1 MKRKI
6 IAFVFIAAILAAGVS
21 FLIPSRVKIDE
32 TVFVKAK
39 KNTVNRAINDIH
51 LWKKWWPGSES
62 NTSPINALR
71 YNNTIYEPQLPGL
84 YAVAIGVKYGSNS
97 YKTILSIVEY
107 NADSVLLS
115 WKGSISVSSNP
126 FTRISRYMHAKRV
139 GDDMKNILYAAQ
151 KFMSD
156 LQNVYGIAITNQI
169 VKDTLLLNTQ
179 AVFTHPPSTD
189 EIYTLINKLAKA
201 AEDEKAPVT
210 GYPMMN
216 ITKED
221 GSTYL
226 LRVALPVSQ
235 PVKEE
240 HGIVI
245 KRMVRGN
252 ILVSNDITGG
262 RIAVEH
268 ACKQMMN
275 YVHDFNKTLAAI
287 SFQSLITNR
296 QLEKDSTKWITRI
309 YCPVI

>member
-6 IAFVFIAAILAAGVS
+6 IALVFIAAVLMTGVA
-21 FLIPSRVKIDE
+21 FLMPSRINIDK

-51 LWKKWWPGSES
+51 LWKKWWPDSSG
-62 NTSPINALR
+62 NTATGDALS
-71 YNNTIYEPQLPGL
+71 YNNTVYEPQLPGL
-84 YAVAIGVKYGSNS
+84 YAVAIGIKQGSKS
-97 YKTILSIVEY
+97 YKTIFSIIEY

-115 WKGSISVSSNP
+115 WKCSIPVTSNP
-126 FTRISRYMHAKRV
+126 FTRISQYMHAKKV
-139 GDDMKNILYAAQ
+139 GDDMETILYAAQ

-156 LQNVYGIAITNQI
+156 PQNIYGIAITNQI

-179 AVFTHPPSTD
+179 AVFDHSPSTD
-189 EIYTLINKLAKA
+189 EIYALINKLTKA
-201 AEDEKAPVT
+201 ADNKKAPVT

-216 ITKED
+216 IVEED
-221 GSTYL
+221 SAKYL
-226 LRVALPVSQ
+226 LRVALPVSR
-235 PVKEE
+235 PVTGQQDIE
-240 HGIVI
+240 I
-245 KRMVRGN
+245 KRMVPGN
-252 ILVSNDITGG
+252 ILVSDDIAGG
-262 RIAVEH
+262 SNAVEH